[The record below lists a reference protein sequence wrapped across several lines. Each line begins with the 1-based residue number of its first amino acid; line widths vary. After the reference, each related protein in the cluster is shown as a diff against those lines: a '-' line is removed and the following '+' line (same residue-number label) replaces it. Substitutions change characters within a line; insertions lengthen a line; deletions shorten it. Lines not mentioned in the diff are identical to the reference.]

1 MLSFT
6 LTEKTRPPRV
16 ELFVVLEIGIKH
28 LLNEGQDSVYIGI
41 GRMFKKPRLHGLML
55 MELPISSSMEMAWF
69 LGL

>member
-41 GRMFKKPRLHGLML
+41 GRMFKTTTPTGSEFPRKKIR
-55 MELPISSSMEMAWF
+55 P
-69 LGL
+69 